1 MNTKTETDTGP
12 PTINTFRSLSD
23 PETLFY
29 ASPLIAVMLDLGTL
43 FFSIFLVFALGYT
56 PLLVFSIVISHAVAC
71 SIGFR
76 EPHASHLGIAFLN
89 SRNLPRILFP

>member
-1 MNTKTETDTGP
+1 MNTKTETGP

-29 ASPLIAVMLDLGTL
+29 APPLIAVMLDLATL
-43 FFSIFLVFALGYT
+43 FFSLFLVLAVGYT
-56 PLLVFSIVISHAVAC
+56 PLLIFSIVISHALAC

-89 SRNLPRILFP
+89 SRNLPRLLFP